1 MRKHR
6 EHANFD
12 QAYRGGALKTFENRW
27 NNTYFHALGL
37 HVHIVPPGIGQMD
50 GMDVASSKLYKYQ
63 QKVGISSPAPG
74 VASNGGDKKEYR
86 YQYKESRH
94 RMKAT
99 GKGRIIF
106 LPYKS
111 RDALPVQP
119 RITSSESHKGQ
130 ARGVT
135 SAKAGT

>member
-6 EHANFD
+6 EHENFE

-37 HVHIVPPGIGQMD
+37 HVHIVPPGIGQLD

-86 YQYKESRH
+86 YQYKESGH
-94 RMKAT
+94 RMKET
-99 GKGRIIF
+99 GMGGIII
-106 LPYKS
+106 LPYKP

-119 RITSSESHKGQ
+119 RITGSESHMGQ
-130 ARGVT
+130 ARGVL
-135 SAKAGT
+135 SAKGGT